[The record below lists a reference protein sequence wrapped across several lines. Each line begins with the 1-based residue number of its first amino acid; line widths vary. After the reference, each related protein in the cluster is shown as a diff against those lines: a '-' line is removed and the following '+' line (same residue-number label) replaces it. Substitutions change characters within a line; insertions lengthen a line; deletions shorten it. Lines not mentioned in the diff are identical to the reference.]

1 MKSLDWGL
9 TQYDWYPYK
18 KGKSG
23 HRDRH
28 VQREDDVKTPKEKMA
43 M

>member
-9 TQYDWYPYK
+9 TQYDWYPNK